1 MSYCEEQLADIFGLT
16 DIPRSH
22 PPPDYYANVAECHYR
37 RNEDAEAVRV
47 LPTLLQFEITAK
59 ERLHS
64 VIGSPEEVAAQSLTY
79 AAVFMHIATSAEQIG
94 DADSARTAI
103 RKSYALL
110 VEAQMQDQEAADIAR
125 AYQKIAGG
133 EG

>member
-1 MSYCEEQLADIFGLT
+1 LGLR
-16 DIPRSH
+16 ISH
-22 PPPDYYANVAECHYR
+22 ARIR
-37 RNEDAEAVRV
+37 R
-47 LPTLLQFEITAK
+47 PTITRTSPSVTIGATLQFEITAK

-110 VEAQMQDQEAADIAR
+110 VEAQMQDQEAADIAT